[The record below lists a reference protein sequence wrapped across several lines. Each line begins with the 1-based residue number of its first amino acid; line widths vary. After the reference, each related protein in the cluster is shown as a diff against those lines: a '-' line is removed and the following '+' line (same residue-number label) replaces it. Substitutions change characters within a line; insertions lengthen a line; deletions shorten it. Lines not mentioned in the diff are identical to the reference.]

1 MTSRWARVAR
11 GGVIAAFATF
21 VAALSHT
28 VGGGSA
34 PGALAIA
41 LSFAFSALLC
51 IAVVGA
57 RLSPARTIIAVS
69 ITQFA
74 LHALYSVHGASGANT
89 AAGTAAAHTAGAHH
103 HTAFALPLG
112 AASASPFSYDLSMLV
127 THVVAVAVTVLAIRR
142 GDAALRA
149 ALGAASLVVASVLP
163 SMPVLEVRAPKAA
176 MARARGRFAAP
187 RALVGLLHLSSMRH
201 RGPPQGFAAA

>member
-28 VGGGSA
+28 VGGGTA

-41 LSFAFSALLC
+41 LSFAFSTLLC
-51 IAVVGA
+51 IGVVGA
-57 RLSPARTIIAVS
+57 RLSLVRTIIAVA

-74 LHALYSVHGASGANT
+74 LHTLYSVQGASGATGAVGTT
-89 AAGTAAAHTAGAHH
+89 AATTAGAHH
-103 HTAFALPLG
+103 HTAFELPLG
-112 AASASPFSYDLSMLV
+112 AASASPFSYDLSMLA
-127 THVVAVAVTVLAIRR
+127 THVAAIIVTVLAIRH

-149 ALGAASLVVASVLP
+149 ASRAGALVVATVLP
-163 SMPVLEVRAPKAA
+163 AMPALEVRPLNAA
-176 MARARGRFAAP
+176 LARALARFAEP
-187 RALVGLLHLSSMRH
+187 RPVASLLHLSVMRH
-201 RGPPQGFAAA
+201 RGPPQAFAAA